1 MRRFLPVLLLCLCL
15 SVPVAADESA
25 AQDASFS
32 AEGFSSPQRLWDGD
46 RGTYAAAGEGAAV
59 QITGSTPIASLYIE
73 FDRLPQPYTIECG
86 GGSYPCGE
94 EGFLHQYIDVAGLTD
109 GVKKNVTLRFPKGTV
124 IADIYAF
131 SSGVLP
137 EIGRAHV

>member
-1 MRRFLPVLLLCLCL
+1 MKIRRLLPALFLCLCL
-15 SVPVAADESA
+15 SVPVAADEVA

-59 QITGSTPIASLYIE
+59 HITGSTPIASLYIE
-73 FDRLPQPYTIECG
+73 FDRLPQPYALEGG

-94 EGFLHQYIDVAGLTD
+94 EGFLHQYIDVTGLT
-109 GVKKNVTLRFPKGTV
+109 GG
-124 IADIYAF
+124 
-131 SSGVLP
+131 
-137 EIGRAHV
+137 GRRTSPSASPRGR